1 MYDNEDENEIIISN
15 YSGTSN
21 NSKDNKEVV
30 SFLESHKMYLMIIG
44 MCVIAIVIISI
55 IIILDKKGIEK
66 RRNIQKQEEEER
78 MPKGLKKDDENKF

>member
-1 MYDNEDENEIIISN
+1 M
-15 YSGTSN
+15 
-21 NSKDNKEVV
+21 
-30 SFLESHKMYLMIIG
+30 
-44 MCVIAIVIISI
+44 IISI